1 MGTAEKIAM
10 GIIGIGM
17 VTTLILPDR
26 KTPQV
31 IDAFTRLFRGSLATA
46 MGTGKK
52 V

>member
-1 MGTAEKIAM
+1 MGTAEKVAM
-10 GIIGIGM
+10 GFIGIGM
-17 VTTLILPDR
+17 ITTLILPDR

-31 IDAFTRLFRGSLATA
+31 IDAFTRFFRGTLATS